1 MGDEILLTKEGHAQ
15 LTEELEELTSVR
27 RLEVA
32 ARLKEAMAYGD
43 LSENAEYDA
52 AKDEQAEMEIR
63 ISKIENT
70 LRKAKVI
77 NENEIN
83 DDVVNVGLHV
93 KVKNLKSKESSDFQ
107 LVGSAES
114 DPLQGRISND
124 SIVGKALMG
133 KKIGDKIEIVV
144 PDGPVAFEIIDIKK

>member
-1 MGDEILLTKEGHAQ
+1 MEDDILLTQEGHAQ

-52 AKDEQAEMEIR
+52 AKDEQAELEIK

-77 NENEIN
+77 NEKDIN
-83 DDVVNVGLHV
+83 DDVVNVGLFV
-93 KVKNLKSKESSDFQ
+93 KVKNLSSKECTDFQ
-107 LVGSAES
+107 IVGSAES

-133 KKIGDKIEIVV
+133 KKIGDRIDIVV
-144 PDGPVAFEIIDIKK
+144 PDGPMAFEVVSINK